1 MFFVLWINQISAQP
15 EILEKNI
22 SEAFGNI
29 VGGIV
34 FIDADNKKISYN
46 ETLIEEKFPPC
57 STFKI
62 WNALIGLEY
71 GIITSLDEK
80 FYTWDGVT
88 RSIPD
93 WNKNLI
99 LREAF
104 KVSCVPAFQNLARK
118 IGNKSMQKWIDS
130 INYGDRDISSGID
143 DFWLPRKDKKSILIS
158 AKEQVKLISKLIN
171 KQLPFKESSINTL
184 KKLMLVDSMPAGKF
198 YGKTGSGTDYNLN
211 TDIGWFVGFAELENG
226 IIYFACIVTG
236 DNLSGI
242 DAKKIVKAILVK
254 SNLM

>member
-1 MFFVLWINQISAQP
+1 MKLNLSIFMFFVLWINQISAQP

-104 KVSCVPAFQNLARK
+104 KVSCVPAFQNLAQKSVTKVCKNGLILSIMVTEISHRESMIFGFREK
-118 IGNKSMQKWIDS
+118 IKNP
-130 INYGDRDISSGID
+130 Y
-143 DFWLPRKDKKSILIS
+143 
-158 AKEQVKLISKLIN
+158 
-171 KQLPFKESSINTL
+171 
-184 KKLMLVDSMPAGKF
+184 
-198 YGKTGSGTDYNLN
+198 
-211 TDIGWFVGFAELENG
+211 
-226 IIYFACIVTG
+226 
-236 DNLSGI
+236 
-242 DAKKIVKAILVK
+242 
-254 SNLM
+254 

>member
-1 MFFVLWINQISAQP
+1 MKLNLSIFMFFVLWINQISAQP

-71 GIITSLDEK
+71 GIITSPDEK

-158 AKEQVKLISKLIN
+158 AKEQVKLN
-171 KQLPFKESSINTL
+171 
-184 KKLMLVDSMPAGKF
+184 
-198 YGKTGSGTDYNLN
+198 KTGDELNIRIGNHRRNLVLPQALAALNPSGAKMEDDYLK
-211 TDIGWFVGFAELENG
+211 IKFANM
-226 IIYFACIVTG
+226 
-236 DNLSGI
+236 N
-242 DAKKIVKAILVK
+242 K
-254 SNLM
+254 